1 MLEMADKELIR
12 HGCCITDCHSDHGF
26 AAVCGCGIRCG
37 ADDDVGAGEAPGRKS
52 RDGNLRY
59 AHTDRTYQLATILA
73 SIGALAAFP
82 FSWGTFAGFIA
93 VAVSFQIAE
102 NFMLPAMR
110 RAAETGEEM
119 PYKGTRSR
127 LELLQAAFLA
137 VIFFKTSMPP
147 LLTLASVYGI

>member
-1 MLEMADKELIR
+1 MAAASLTVIQITVSLLCAAAAFGVVLTTMLVRGKLPVAYPE
-12 HGCCITDCHSDHGF
+12 
-26 AAVCGCGIRCG
+26 AAIY
-37 ADDDVGAGEAPGRKS
+37 DI
-52 RDGNLRY
+52 

-102 NFMLPAMR
+102 SFMLPAMR
-110 RAAETGEEM
+110 KAAETGGEM

-147 LLTLASVYGI
+147 LLTLASIYGI

>member
-1 MLEMADKELIR
+1 MAAASWTVLQITISLLCAAAAFGVVLTTMLVRGKLPVAHPD
-12 HGCCITDCHSDHGF
+12 T
-26 AAVCGCGIRCG
+26 AVYDI
-37 ADDDVGAGEAPGRKS
+37 
-52 RDGNLRY
+52 
-59 AHTDRTYQLATILA
+59 AHTDRTYQLATVLA

-102 NFMLPAMR
+102 SFMLPAMR
-110 RAAETGEEM
+110 KAAESGSEM

>member
-1 MLEMADKELIR
+1 MSAAALTVLQITVSLLCAAAAFGVVLTTMLVRGKLP
-12 HGCCITDCHSDHGF
+12 
-26 AAVCGCGIRCG
+26 
-37 ADDDVGAGEAPGRKS
+37 VGGSETAIY
-52 RDGNLRY
+52 DI

-102 NFMLPAMR
+102 SFMLPAMR
-110 RAAETGEEM
+110 KAAETGGEM

-147 LLTLASVYGI
+147 LLTLASIYGI

>member
-1 MLEMADKELIR
+1 MAAASWTVLQITVSLLCAAAAFGVVLTTMLVRGKVPVTNPETAIYDI
-12 HGCCITDCHSDHGF
+12 
-26 AAVCGCGIRCG
+26 
-37 ADDDVGAGEAPGRKS
+37 
-52 RDGNLRY
+52 
-59 AHTDRTYQLATILA
+59 AHTDRTYQLASVLA

-82 FSWGTFAGFIA
+82 YSLGTFAGFIA

-102 NFMLPAMR
+102 SFMLPAMR
-110 RAAETGEEM
+110 KAAETGSEM

-137 VIFFKTSMPP
+137 VIFFKTGMPP